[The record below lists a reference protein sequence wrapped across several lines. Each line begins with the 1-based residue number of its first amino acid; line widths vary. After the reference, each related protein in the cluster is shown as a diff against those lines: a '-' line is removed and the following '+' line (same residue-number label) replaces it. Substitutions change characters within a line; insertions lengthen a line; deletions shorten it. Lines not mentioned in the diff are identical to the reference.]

1 MDNPQGL
8 NTVNSIEYVPEHI
21 HRDNGNI
28 RQKDFRANLSEEHRA
43 SINAKKPKNR
53 EKDGQKLR
61 LPIQKC
67 MKIILPTEENIRG
80 KDMKK

>member
-1 MDNPQGL
+1 METLGKKIFVQ
-8 NTVNSIEYVPEHI
+8 ICQK
-21 HRDNGNI
+21 NI
-28 RQKDFRANLSEEHRA
+28 GPA
-43 SINAKKPKNR
+43 SMQKKPKNR